1 MAKKRISLRAGPML
15 HTYIEKKAQQLS
27 KEVGEHI
34 PKSEVV
40 RKILNAHLYLEMSP
54 TFSMNSALME
64 AKGIEEGLKR
74 GELQFGR
81 HGVRRKNKNGEK

>member
-1 MAKKRISLRAGPML
+1 ML
-15 HTYIEKKAQQLS
+15 HMYIEKKAEQLS
-27 KEVGEHI
+27 DEVGEHI

-54 TFSMNSALME
+54 TFSMSSALTQ
-64 AKGIEEGLKR
+64 AKGIEEGLRR

-81 HGVRRKNKNGEK
+81 HGVRRTNKEEEN